1 MSKVEFYGILLIG
14 NHKTFMIYNLVTISD
29 VNYMFIMAKIINDN
43 NIIAISI
50 EIKMLVNKIN

>member
-1 MSKVEFYGILLIG
+1 
-14 NHKTFMIYNLVTISD
+14 MIYNLVTISD